1 MAITYLLQIYLKKQ
15 KHIKIGKLGTFRFTK
30 GNYVYVGSAKTNMT
44 KRIARHLRKKKKKFW
59 HIDYLLQYA
68 EVQQV
73 WTSDLTEEKMAAL
86 LSEKMEIPVIGFGSS
101 DVKSKSHLFFIKKGT
116 GYFLDQ
122 FFQKLCVAKT
132 SRL

>member
-15 KHIKIGKLGTFRFTK
+15 KHIKIGKLGTFRFKK

-73 WTSDLTEEKMAAL
+73 WTSNLPEKRIAEL
-86 LSEKMEIPVIGFGSS
+86 VSEKMTAPILGFGSS

-122 FFQKLCVAKT
+122 LFQKLCVVKT

>member
-1 MAITYLLQIYLKKQ
+1 LAITYLLQIYLKKQ
-15 KHIKIGKLGTFRFTK
+15 KHIKIGKLGTFRFKK

-73 WTSDLTEEKMAAL
+73 WTSNLPEKRIAEL
-86 LSEKMEIPVIGFGSS
+86 VSEKMTAPILGFGSS

-122 FFQKLCVAKT
+122 LFQKLCVVKT

>member
-15 KHIKIGKLGTFRFTK
+15 KHIKIGKLGTFRFKK

-68 EVQQV
+68 EVKKV
-73 WTSDLTEEKMAAL
+73 WTSDIIEEKMAAL
-86 LSEKMEIPVIGFGSS
+86 LSEKMEIPVIRFGSS
-101 DVKSKSHLFFIKKGT
+101 DVKSKSHLFYDGKDIDLSENFAINE
-116 GYFLDQ
+116 
-122 FFQKLCVAKT
+122 
-132 SRL
+132 

>member
-1 MAITYLLQIYLKKQ
+1 LAITYLLQIYLKKQ
-15 KHIKIGKLGTFRFTK
+15 KHIKIGKLGTFRFKK
-30 GNYVYVGSAKTNMT
+30 GNYAYVGSAKTNMT

-68 EVQQV
+68 EVKKV

-101 DVKSKSHLFFIKKGT
+101 DVKSKSHLFYYKR
-116 GYFLDQ
+116 
-122 FFQKLCVAKT
+122 A
-132 SRL
+132 R